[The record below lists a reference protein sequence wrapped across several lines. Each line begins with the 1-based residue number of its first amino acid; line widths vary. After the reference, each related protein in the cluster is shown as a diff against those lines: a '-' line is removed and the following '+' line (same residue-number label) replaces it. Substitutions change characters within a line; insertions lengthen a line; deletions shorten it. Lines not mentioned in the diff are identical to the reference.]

1 MTSTVLTVSFALLL
15 SGQAA
20 SKDKDEPRKPN
31 PLAPSLPLL
40 TDEEEAKLDA
50 VIDRFIQ
57 FDIGKLQGDDG
68 KKALKEFQAL
78 GADAVF
84 ALIRGLNKAAQ
95 IEATCPAATIGKK
108 VVAILRASSDPD
120 LLDFA
125 RENIGAGITRS
136 PHMGILKDVRLA
148 ASLRRKDLGKN
159 ATLKTPPPPPPPI
172 KSPGTTP
179 PKSPGER

>member
-1 MTSTVLTVSFALLL
+1 MTSTLLTVSFALLL

-20 SKDKDEPRKPN
+20 PKDRDTPRKPN
-31 PLAPSLPLL
+31 PLAPSLSLL
-40 TDEEEAKLDA
+40 TADEEAKLDA

-57 FDIGKLQGDDG
+57 FDIGKLAGDDG

-78 GADAVF
+78 GPDAVF

-108 VVAILRASSDPD
+108 VVAILRASNDPD

-125 RENIGAGITRS
+125 RENIGAGITKS

-148 ASLRRKDLGKN
+148 ASLRRKDLARN
-159 ATLKTPPPPPPPI
+159 PALKTPPTPVPPV
-172 KSPGTTP
+172 KSPGEAP